1 MRMHMRKVIVTEFV
15 TLDGVMEDPGGA
27 EKTAH
32 GGWSSRFWSDDA
44 GKYKLDEVLASGALL
59 LGRVT
64 YQGFAAA
71 WPSMTD
77 ETGFADRMNGLPKFV
92 VSTTLKE
99 AEWNNSTVI
108 QGNVAEEVAR
118 LKEQPGQ
125 DILVYGSGRLVR
137 SLSQYG
143 LVDEYRLMVHPV
155 VLGSGRRLFGDGA
168 DPSVLRLAEAKTFS
182 SGIVLLTYQ
191 PAGEKSP

>member
-1 MRMHMRKVIVTEFV
+1 MRKVIVTEFV